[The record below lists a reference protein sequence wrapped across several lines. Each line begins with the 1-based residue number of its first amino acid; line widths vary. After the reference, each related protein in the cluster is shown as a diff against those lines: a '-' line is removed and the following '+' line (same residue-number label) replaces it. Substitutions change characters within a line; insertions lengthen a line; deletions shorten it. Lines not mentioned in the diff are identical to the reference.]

1 MLHRTRLTLV
11 ALLAAASILGAA
23 GCSGGSPAGGSAP
36 TPNTVGTGSS
46 GASWTAPQNGTEVD
60 VPTFASALTQPGV
73 TVLDVRTPE
82 EFAAGHLK
90 DAQNLDVNSPAF
102 AATLKTLPK
111 DAVYAVYCRTGHRS
125 GTAVAQ
131 MVDLGFTRVF
141 HLAGGVTAWQASGQ
155 PVVQP

>member
-1 MLHRTRLTLV
+1 MIHRTRVALV
-11 ALLAAASILGAA
+11 AFAAASLLGAA
-23 GCSGGSPAGGSAP
+23 GCSGGSSTAGTAPA
-36 TPNTVGTGSS
+36 PNTAGTGAS
-46 GASWTAPQNGTEVD
+46 GASWTAPQNGTAVD

-73 TVLDVRTPE
+73 TLLDVRTLA

-90 DAQNLDVNSPAF
+90 AAQNLDVNSPDF

-141 HLAGGVTAWQASGQ
+141 HLAGGITAWQASGQ
-155 PVVQP
+155 SVVQP